1 MNEICMYLR
10 LTRNLNAKKVV
21 QRYELK
27 SKEVNYLHNLTQDI
41 GLNRK
46 GTTKL

>member
-1 MNEICMYLR
+1 MYVPG
-10 LTRNLNAKKVV
+10 TNWNISMQKKVV

-27 SKEVNYLHNLTQDI
+27 SKEVNYLQNLTQDI
-41 GLNRK
+41 GLKRK

>member
-1 MNEICMYLR
+1 MQ
-10 LTRNLNAKKVV
+10 KKVV

-27 SKEVNYLHNLTQDI
+27 SKEVNYLQNLTQDI
-41 GLNRK
+41 GLKRK